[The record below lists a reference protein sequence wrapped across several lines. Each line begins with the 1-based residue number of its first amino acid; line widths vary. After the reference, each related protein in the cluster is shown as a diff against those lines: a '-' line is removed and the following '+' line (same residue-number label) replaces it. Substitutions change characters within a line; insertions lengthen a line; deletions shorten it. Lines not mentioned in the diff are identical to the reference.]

1 MARAWLRPRRPVA
14 RGHFGYHRK
23 VVGDVNED
31 AIRRAHESGD
41 LQEAVRRGLELYQVE
56 VYSFLCARL
65 RSEADAHEVF
75 SQLTEDV
82 LRGIAKF
89 AWRASFR
96 TWFYTLARN
105 AAVRFEM
112 AQSQHA
118 KRHEPI
124 SQVGDPA
131 VIERSRTRPYL
142 RTDVKDRFAAMRE
155 SLSPEEQS
163 LLVLRIDRGLS
174 WDEVARIMYD
184 GDDDDENALKRHTT
198 NLRQRFRQLKIR
210 LEEWAKNEGLGG

>member
-1 MARAWLRPRRPVA
+1 M
-14 RGHFGYHRK
+14 
-23 VVGDVNED
+23 GDVTED
-31 AIRRAHESGD
+31 AIRSAHQSGD
-41 LQEAVRRGLELYQVE
+41 MKEAVRLGLELYQVE

-75 SQLTEDV
+75 SQLAEDV
-82 LRGIAKF
+82 VRGIAKF
-89 AWRASFR
+89 GWRASFR

-105 AAVRFEM
+105 AAVRFETSQ
-112 AQSQHA
+112 AQRA
-118 KRHEPI
+118 KRHDPL
-124 SQVGDPA
+124 SQVSDPVA
-131 VIERSRTRPYL
+131 VERSRTRPYL
-142 RTDVKDRFAAMRE
+142 RTDVKDRFAALRE

-184 GDDDDENALKRHTT
+184 GDDEDDKALERHTT

-210 LEEWAKNEGLGG
+210 LEEWAKTEGLVD

>member
-1 MARAWLRPRRPVA
+1 M
-14 RGHFGYHRK
+14 
-23 VVGDVNED
+23 GDGTED
-31 AIRRAHESGD
+31 AIRNAHQSGD
-41 LQEAVRRGLELYQVE
+41 TQEAVRLGLELYQVE

-82 LRGIAKF
+82 VRGIAKF

-96 TWFYTLARN
+96 TWLYTLARN
-105 AAVRFEM
+105 AAVRFEA

-118 KRHEPI
+118 KRHDPI
-124 SQVGDPA
+124 SQVSDP
-131 VIERSRTRPYL
+131 VVVERSRTRPYM
-142 RTDVKDRFAAMRE
+142 RTDVKDRFAALRE
-155 SLSPEEQS
+155 SLTPEEQS

-184 GDDDDENALKRHTT
+184 GDDDDEAELERHTT

-210 LEEWAKNEGLGG
+210 LEEWAKNQGLDD

>member
-1 MARAWLRPRRPVA
+1 
-14 RGHFGYHRK
+14 
-23 VVGDVNED
+23 VGDLTED
-31 AIRRAHESGD
+31 AIRSAHQSGD
-41 LQEAVRRGLELYQVE
+41 LKDAVRLGLGLYQVE

-82 LRGIAKF
+82 MRGIAKF

-96 TWFYTLARN
+96 TWLYTLARN
-105 AAVRFEM
+105 AAVRFEA
-112 AQSQHA
+112 AQAQRA
-118 KRHEPI
+118 KRHDPL
-124 SQVGDPA
+124 SQVSDPIA
-131 VIERSRTRPYL
+131 VEHSRTRPYM
-142 RTDVKDRFAAMRE
+142 RTDVKDRFAALRE

-163 LLVLRIDRGLS
+163 LLVLRIDRGLA

-184 GDDDDENALKRHTT
+184 GDEDDDEALKRHTT

-210 LEEWAKNEGLGG
+210 LEEWAKTQGLAD